1 MDVKVPWTVLKN
13 ALPLTGNFN
22 QTMNYL
28 RRNFIKP
35 SLPTQC
41 ARLIDIA
48 DGSSK
53 CIP

>member
-1 MDVKVPWTVLKN
+1 MNVTVPLTVLKN

-22 QTMNYL
+22 QTINYL

-41 ARLIDIA
+41 ARLIGIT

-53 CIP
+53 RLP